1 MELGPVC
8 VLVHVRRVRHRRYH
22 VFVLVRIVLVQI
34 VVVMLLLSVVLVT
47 FVVVIMGVA
56 MTGHSPNEEAQASQN
71 QNGAHD
77 VTLLNVDLMLKA
89 QANQCDHAGEPE

>member
-1 MELGPVC
+1 
-8 VLVHVRRVRHRRYH
+8 
-22 VFVLVRIVLVQI
+22 VFVLVRV

-47 FVVVIMGVA
+47 VVVVFMGVA

-77 VTLLNVDLMLKA
+77 VTLLDVHLMLKA
-89 QANQCDHAGEPE
+89 QANQCDHAGERE